1 MFYLIASRYGGL
13 GSGVFYDLGAVT
25 CTQGTG
31 KGVIAAAV
39 LHRFQQC
46 KGIEILKSLHQISE
60 EMRGKYEEVMPG
72 AVREHPELFAST
84 EVSFTLGSFFDISF
98 SDACCFFANS
108 TCFSLDMMRQIADL
122 PIPTGSIALTLT
134 KNLPGPQWL
143 ILESF
148 RKNMSWGEATVYI
161 HRRVD
166 PSQLQQ
172 VKERFPSTTYWY
184 LN

>member
-1 MFYLIASRYGGL
+1 VFYLIRSRYGGL
-13 GSGVFYDLGAVT
+13 GTGVFYDLGAVI

-31 KGVIAAAV
+31 KGVLAAAI
-39 LHRFQQC
+39 LHPFQQC

-60 EMRGKYEEVMPG
+60 EMKGKYEEVMPT
-72 AVREHPELFAST
+72 AVESYPDLLKTT
-84 EVSFTLGSFFDISF
+84 EVSFTLGSFFDVPF

-108 TCFSLDMMRQIADL
+108 TCFSLEMMRQIADL

-143 ILESF
+143 VLESF

-161 HRRVD
+161 HRRVN
-166 PSQLQQ
+166 PEQMLQM
-172 VKERFPSTTYWY
+172 KASFPTTTYWY